1 MENTEKARPEFEYF
15 FGVPMKIYC
24 GKCGRLMF
32 TSTRAASVE
41 MFLEHNDRCP
51 WCKCEIDKEVDC
63 SRHE

>member
-1 MENTEKARPEFEYF
+1 MENTEKAKPELEYF

-51 WCKCEIDKEVDC
+51 
-63 SRHE
+63 